1 MDVTNFLTENGFE
14 YQYLPKH
21 KSIILN
27 DSRLLDKSYYQ
38 KRERFFRD
46 KVMIDSFQPK
56 LNTSYSPEAIESN
69 LANLRMLLL
78 EVTDG
83 CNLACEYCG
92 YGKLYN
98 NYDKRT
104 NKKNDYKTIKALIDY
119 LYKLWLSPLNVSYN
133 NNITIGFYGGEPL
146 LSFDLI
152 KRVILY
158 IENLDIDSVKFQYNM
173 TTNAMLLDRYMDYL
187 VEKNFSLLLS
197 LDGNK
202 FNNSYRITENGKES
216 FNKIV
221 RNIKQLR
228 QRYPSYFEEK
238 VNFNSV
244 LHNKNNEEEIISFIR
259 NEFGKIPRIAALNP
273 NGIDESKIDEFYKLF
288 RNRDFINIEKNDN
301 SIDSDLIGISTHYAS
316 LSSFYDAFLSNT
328 FNSYTELFS
337 NLSENEYI
345 PTGTCHPFSRKIFLT
360 VNGKILPCERIG
372 HNEPLG
378 YIIDEQVQINF
389 KEVADLYSKKYNQIL
404 HQCKKCINWNNCSYC
419 VFHIKERKGGKL
431 ICDRFRADNITISY
445 CSQNISLL
453 ENNPLLFNE
462 LIKRTYKI

>member
-316 LSSFYDAFLSNT
+316 L
-328 FNSYTELFS
+328 
-337 NLSENEYI
+337 I
-345 PTGTCHPFSRKIFLT
+345 RVC
-360 VNGKILPCERIG
+360 
-372 HNEPLG
+372 
-378 YIIDEQVQINF
+378 
-389 KEVADLYSKKYNQIL
+389 
-404 HQCKKCINWNNCSYC
+404 
-419 VFHIKERKGGKL
+419 
-431 ICDRFRADNITISY
+431 
-445 CSQNISLL
+445 
-453 ENNPLLFNE
+453 
-462 LIKRTYKI
+462 